1 MSNDSEKIHYEEAH
15 ENGFLERLLLDRRLN
30 LANTIYFACA
40 IVAIG
45 LATFHLYV
53 AAFGTPEGRSFRTIH
68 LSAML
73 VLAICMFPLFRRSTW
88 EPVIQGNSGDTMR
101 WLGFLI
107 DLALIAYVIFVQIWT
122 IYDVNAFHMRFGEK
136 ETPDLIVG
144 GLFILLILEVTRR
157 AVGWAMVSIT
167 TFFIVHAL
175 YANYFPGFFYGPPVR
190 YEKFID
196 TLFMS
201 SDGIFGIP
209 LHVCATYIVL
219 FIVFGALLIRTGAG
233 RFFIDLAVSLTGHR
247 VGGPAKASAVAS
259 GFMGT
264 VSGSAV
270 ANVVTTGAFTIPLM
284 RKIGYRPKF
293 AAAVEACAS
302 SGGQI
307 TPPIMGAAA
316 FIMAE
321 FLETSYVNIIVA
333 AVIPAFLYF
342 ATVYFMVHLEA
353 EKNGIGQI
361 DRKLLPQTADV
372 LKRGWHLLIAL
383 VVLVTFLLLGYTPMK
398 SAFWGII
405 SLFALSF
412 IRPET
417 RMSPVDTMAAFE
429 AGVRAT
435 VPVTVACACAG
446 LIIGSVFVS
455 GLGLKF
461 TQEVIEISNGNLL
474 ILLSLTGISA
484 IVLGMGLTTT
494 AVYIT
499 VAALIVPA
507 LVKAGIEPIAAHMFA
522 FYFGVVSSITPP
534 VALAAFAAAAIA
546 KTGPMATAVESTRV
560 GIAKYLMPLAFAYN
574 PALLLVGPTWLSI
587 LSTVVALT
595 GLYVLSTGL
604 EGWYRGRLNVPQR
617 FAAIVAAAL
626 TLLPPLATIG
636 GLPGFAWWA
645 IGLVLSAIL
654 LGPRLLAA
662 GKRSAM
668 PAGDASAAATN
679 PETMQSAGAVEGET
693 R

>member
-1 MSNDSEKIHYEEAH
+1 MSSNSEKLHYEESH
-15 ENGFLERLLLDRRLN
+15 ENGFLERLLLDRKWS
-30 LANTIYFACA
+30 LANMIFFGCA
-40 IVAIG
+40 VIAISLG
-45 LATFHLYV
+45 IFHLYV
-53 AAFGTPEGRSFRTIH
+53 AAFGTPEGRSFRTVH
-68 LSAML
+68 LSVML
-73 VLAICMFPLFRRSTW
+73 VLAICMFPAFRRSAW
-88 EPVIQGNSGDTMR
+88 EPVAQGDSGDTLR
-101 WLGFLI
+101 WAGFAI
-107 DLALIAYVIFVQIWT
+107 DLALIGYVIFALVWT
-122 IYDVNAFHMRFGEK
+122 IFDITAFHLRFGEK

-144 GLFILLILEVTRR
+144 GLMILLILEVTRR
-157 AVGWAMVSIT
+157 AVGWAMVIIT
-167 TFFIVHAL
+167 AFFILHAL
-175 YANYFPGFFYGPPVR
+175 YANYFFGFFYGPPVR
-190 YEKFID
+190 FEKFID
-196 TLFMS
+196 VLFMS

-219 FIVFGALLIRTGAG
+219 FIIFGALLIRSGAG
-233 RFFIDLAVSLTGHR
+233 RFFIDLAVSMTGHR

-270 ANVVTTGAFTIPLM
+270 ANVVTTGSFTIPLM
-284 RKIGYRPKF
+284 RKVGYRPKF

-321 FLETSYVNIIVA
+321 FLETSYINIVLA
-333 AVIPAFLYF
+333 AIIPAFLYF

-361 DRKLLPQTADV
+361 ERRLLPQTGEV
-372 LKRGWHLLIAL
+372 LRSGWHLLIAL
-383 VVLVTFLLLGYTPMK
+383 AVLVAFLLYGYTPMK
-398 SAFWGII
+398 SAFWGIV

-417 RMSPVDTMAAFE
+417 RMSPVDIMAALE
-429 AGVRAT
+429 SGVRAT
-435 VPVTVACACAG
+435 APVTIACACAG

-461 TQEVIEISNGNLL
+461 TQEVITISGGNLL

-484 IVLGMGLTTT
+484 IILGMGITTT

-522 FYFGVVSSITPP
+522 FYFGVVSTITPP

-546 KTGPMATAVESTRV
+546 NTGPMATAVESTRV
-560 GIAKYLMPLAFAYN
+560 GIAKYLVPLAFAYN
-574 PALLLVGPTWLSI
+574 PSLLLVGPTWLSVV
-587 LSTVVALT
+587 STVSAIV

-604 EGWYRGRLNVPQR
+604 EGWYRGRLSPLQR
-617 FAAIVAAAL
+617 FAAIIAAAL
-626 TLLPPLATIG
+626 TLMPPMETIAG
-636 GLPGFAWWA
+636 VQGYFWWA
-645 IGLVLSAIL
+645 AGFTLAAII
-654 LGPRLLAA
+654 LGPRYMARKA
-662 GKRSAM
+662 R
-668 PAGDASAAATN
+668 T
-679 PETMQSAGAVEGET
+679 PETDAVTTNTVDGEA

>member
-1 MSNDSEKIHYEEAH
+1 MSSDSDKIHYEEAH
-15 ENGFLERLLLDRRLN
+15 ENGFLERLLLDPRFT
-30 LANTIYFACA
+30 LANIIYFTCA
-40 IVAIG
+40 VTAIS
-45 LATFHLYV
+45 LAVFHLYV
-53 AAFGTPEGRSFRTIH
+53 AAFGTPEGRSFRTVH

-73 VLAICMFPLFRRSTW
+73 VLAICMFPLFRRSAW
-88 EPVIQGNSGDTMR
+88 EPVQQGNSGDALR
-101 WLGFLI
+101 WTGFMI
-107 DLALIAYVIFVQIWT
+107 DLVLICYVIFALIWT
-122 IYDVNAFHMRFGEK
+122 IFDITAFHLRYGEK
-136 ETPDLIVG
+136 EPPDLIVG
-144 GLFILLILEVTRR
+144 GLLTLLVLEVTRR
-157 AVGWAMVSIT
+157 AVGWAMVIIT
-167 TFFIVHAL
+167 AFFIFHAL

-190 YEKFID
+190 FEKFID

-219 FIVFGALLIRTGAG
+219 FIIFGALLIRSGAG
-233 RFFIDLAVSLTGHR
+233 RFFIDLAVSMTGHR

-284 RKIGYRPKF
+284 RKVGYRPKF

-361 DRKLLPQTADV
+361 ERRFLPQTREV
-372 LKRGWHLLIAL
+372 LRRGWHLLIAL
-383 VVLVTFLLLGYTPMK
+383 AVLVTFLLLGYTPMK
-398 SAFWGII
+398 SAFWGIV

-417 RMSPVDTMAAFE
+417 RMSPVDLMAAFE
-429 AGVRAT
+429 SGVRAT

-461 TQEVIEISNGNLL
+461 TQEVIEISGGNLL
-474 ILLSLTGISA
+474 ILLSLTGVSA
-484 IVLGMGLTTT
+484 IILGMGITTT

-560 GIAKYLMPLAFAYN
+560 GIAKYLVPLAFAYN
-574 PALLLVGPTWLSI
+574 PALLLVGPTWLSVA
-587 LSTVVALT
+587 STAVALI

-604 EGWYRGRLNVPQR
+604 EGWYRGRLNVGQR
-617 FAAIVAAAL
+617 FAAIVAATL
-626 TLLPPLATIG
+626 TLMPPLETIA
-636 GLPGFAWWA
+636 GLSGFVWWV
-645 IGLVLSAIL
+645 IGLILSAIVI
-654 LGPRLLAA
+654 GPRLLAA
-662 GKRSAM
+662 RNGTS
-668 PAGDASAAATN
+668 PVHDAGPAAAAPAQPAAT
-679 PETMQSAGAVEGET
+679 VEGDT

>member
-1 MSNDSEKIHYEEAH
+1 MSDSEKITYEEVH
-15 ENGFLERLLLDRRLN
+15 ENGFLERLLLDRRFN
-30 LANTIYFACA
+30 LTNVVYFACA
-40 IVAIG
+40 VIAIS
-45 LATFHLYV
+45 LAIFHLYV

-73 VLAICMFPLFRRSTW
+73 VLAICMYPLFRRSAW
-88 EPVIQGNSGDTMR
+88 EPVVQGNSGDGLR
-101 WLGFLI
+101 WVGFAI
-107 DLALIAYVIFVQIWT
+107 DLVLLGYVIFVQIWT
-122 IYDVNAFHMRFGEK
+122 IYDINAFHMRFGEK
-136 ETPDLIVG
+136 DPADIMIG
-144 GLFILLILEVTRR
+144 GIYVLLILEVTRR
-157 AVGWAMVSIT
+157 AVGWAMVTIT
-167 TFFIVHAL
+167 AFFVCHAL
-175 YANYFPGFFYGPPVR
+175 YANYFGGFFYGPPVR
-190 YEKFID
+190 FEKFVD

-247 VGGPAKASAVAS
+247 IGGPAKASAVAS

-333 AVIPAFLYF
+333 AIIPAFLYF

-353 EKNGIGQI
+353 EKNGIGRI
-361 DRKLLPQTADV
+361 DKKLLPQTGEV
-372 LKRGWHLLIAL
+372 LRRGWHLLIAL
-383 VVLVTFLLLGYTPMK
+383 LVLVTFLLLGYTPMK

-405 SLFALSF
+405 SLFVLSF

-417 RMSPVDTMAAFE
+417 RMSPVDTLAAFE

-560 GIAKYLMPLAFAYN
+560 GVAKYLMPLAFAYN
-574 PALLLVGPTWLSI
+574 PSLLLVGPTWLSI
-587 LSTVVALT
+587 LSTIVALI

-604 EGWYRGRLNVPQR
+604 EGWYRGRLNAAHR
-617 FAAIVAAAL
+617 FAAIVAAVL
-626 TLLPPLATIG
+626 TLLPPMDTIG
-636 GLPGFAWWA
+636 GLPGYAWWA
-645 IGLVLSAIL
+645 IGLILAAIL
-654 LGPRLLAA
+654 LGPRFLA
-662 GKRSAM
+662 GTSAKPDAA
-668 PAGDASAAATN
+668 PATRPTQASMQPAESAEGDA
-679 PETMQSAGAVEGET
+679 